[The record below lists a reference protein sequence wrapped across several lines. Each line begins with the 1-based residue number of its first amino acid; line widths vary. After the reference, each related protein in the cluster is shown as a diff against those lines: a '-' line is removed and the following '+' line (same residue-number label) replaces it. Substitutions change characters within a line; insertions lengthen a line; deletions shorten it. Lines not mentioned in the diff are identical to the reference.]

1 MNLERCILEMLTGM
15 VSGSLSAVNFVFA
28 LPALYLID
36 SFGRRSLL
44 LSTFPFMTIFLLC
57 TGLSFL
63 APQDGKT
70 QLALAAT
77 FIYLFT
83 AFYSVGEGPV
93 GKNVEVTG
101 GELQLLTL
109 RRTTAFAYSAEV
121 FDNIHRES
129 GMGAYLL

>member
-1 MNLERCILEMLTGM
+1 MTALV
-15 VSGSLSAVNFVFA
+15 VSSDLSAVNFVFA
-28 LPALYLID
+28 IPAVWLID

-63 APQDGKT
+63 APVEGDIR
-70 QLALAAT
+70 LALTAT

-93 GKNVEVTG
+93 GKRIDKSTMPYVRGTKAVFVRSFC
-101 GELQLLTL
+101 LL
-109 RRTTAFAYSAEV
+109 
-121 FDNIHRES
+121 
-129 GMGAYLL
+129 G

>member
-1 MNLERCILEMLTGM
+1 
-15 VSGSLSAVNFVFA
+15 
-28 LPALYLID
+28 
-36 SFGRRSLL
+36 L

-63 APQDGKT
+63 APQDGDI

-93 GKNVEVTG
+93 GKIVEALG
-101 GELQLLTL
+101 GT
-109 RRTTAFAYSAEV
+109 RIY
-121 FDNIHRES
+121 
-129 GMGAYLL
+129 